1 MSVSDL
7 RGSKH
12 QHYLFD
18 MLSAHYG
25 QSNIIWELVLPNGL
39 RIDIF
44 VKHLGIAVEYDGE
57 QHYKFNEHFH
67 GDINGYISHIAR
79 DEKKEEFLKANGI
92 KLVRFRGDVM
102 DLTLDQVLSVIEDMD
117 YPDTEYDFYSL
128 SKRITSKD
136 DINKKAKEYRK
147 QQYQK
152 MKKESKS
159 YDN

>member
-1 MSVSDL
+1 
-7 RGSKH
+7 
-12 QHYLFD
+12 
-18 MLSAHYG
+18 
-25 QSNIIWELVLPNGL
+25 
-39 RIDIF
+39 
-44 VKHLGIAVEYDGE
+44 
-57 QHYKFNEHFH
+57 
-67 GDINGYISHIAR
+67 
-79 DEKKEEFLKANGI
+79 
-92 KLVRFRGDVM
+92 M